1 MIYETHLYAA
11 EAAHWLLEDV
21 GWDRIDRDVART
33 EGPLHQALHDA
44 ALIEGYLP
52 VYASRLLQL
61 LTDDV
66 DATAVLSLELFE
78 GLRHYTALTRYLDA
92 VGFQPA
98 AQADAALAGAR
109 GKVSGADYSADRI
122 AEHLTNFMGS
132 EQFAAYFFMRVA
144 EQTREP
150 VLREL
155 LMQMSMDEQRH
166 AAAAA
171 AVLEARV
178 RRDPTLAPRVTA
190 AAEAFRHYGSD
201 IVEVPVAMPND
212 FEALAAFNR
221 RVRQVVGGAG
231 R

>member
-11 EAAHWLLEDV
+11 ESAHWLLEDV
-21 GWDRIDRDVART
+21 GWERIDHDVARG
-33 EGPLHQALHDA
+33 EGTLHQALHDA
-44 ALIEGYLP
+44 ALVEGYLP

-61 LTDDV
+61 LVDDV
-66 DATAVLSLELFE
+66 DATAVLSLELYE

-92 VGFQPA
+92 VGFQSA
-98 AQADAALAGAR
+98 AQADAALATARTAAAGA
-109 GKVSGADYSADRI
+109 AYTADRI
-122 AEHLTNFMGS
+122 AEHLTHFMGS
-132 EQFAAYFFMRVA
+132 EQFAAYFFLRIA

-150 VLREL
+150 VLRDL
-155 LMQMSMDEQRH
+155 LMRMSMDEHRH

-178 RRDPTLAPRVTA
+178 RRHPSLAPRVLA

-221 RVRQVVGGAG
+221 KVRQVAGAAG
-231 R
+231 S

>member
-11 EAAHWLLEDV
+11 EAVHWLIEDI
-21 GWDRIDRDVART
+21 GWDRIDRDAASK
-33 EGPLHQALHDA
+33 EGKLHQALHDA

-66 DATAVLSLELFE
+66 DATAVLSLELYE
-78 GLRHYTALTRYLDA
+78 GLRHYTALKRYLDA

-98 AQADAALAGAR
+98 AQADMELTAARAN
-109 GKVSGADYSADRI
+109 VSGADYSADRI
-122 AEHLTNFMGS
+122 AEHLTHFMGS
-132 EQFAAYFFMRVA
+132 EQFAAYFFLRIA

-150 VLREL
+150 VLHDL
-155 LMQMSMDEQRH
+155 LMQMSMDEHRH

-178 RRDPTLAPRVTA
+178 RRDPSLAPRVVA
-190 AAEAFRHYGSD
+190 AAEAFRHYGGD

-221 RVRQVVGGAG
+221 RVRQVVGSAEK
-231 R
+231 

>member
-1 MIYETHLYAA
+1 MIYEPHLYAA
-11 EAAHWLLEDV
+11 EAVHWLIEDI
-21 GWDRIDRDVART
+21 GWDRIDRDVARN
-33 EGPLHQALHDA
+33 EGKLHQALHDA

-52 VYASRLLQL
+52 VYASRILQL
-61 LTDDV
+61 LSDDV
-66 DATAVLSLELFE
+66 DATAVLSLELYE
-78 GLRHYTALTRYLDA
+78 GLRHYTALKRYLDA

-109 GKVSGADYSADRI
+109 AKVSGPDYTADRI
-122 AEHLTNFMGS
+122 AEHLTHFMGS
-132 EQFAAYFFMRVA
+132 EQFAAYFFLRIA

-150 VLREL
+150 VLHDL
-155 LMQMSMDEQRH
+155 LMRMSMDEQRH

-178 RRDPTLAPRVTA
+178 RRDPSLAPRVTA

-201 IVEVPVAMPND
+201 IVDVPVAMPND

-221 RVRQVVGGAG
+221 RVRQVVGAPEK
-231 R
+231 